1 MKNPTWKYRLLT
13 FGLLNIILL
22 TSPVILLSRPKLM
35 GTINIFKK
43 DAYSERTVKVN
54 GSITVSEQTITSP
67 SVIETPFRGA
77 ELTVTLDRI
86 GRINFG
92 SDTKMNL
99 AFDEKKIF
107 GVLIRGD
114 VTISVRPHIT
124 LNIQTKDGLIKVLNQ
139 NQENNVVI
147 DFVGGKTRVKTLT
160 GLATLNKT
168 SITSGQYF
176 IVGERNVR
184 NFDSA
189 NKSIFFY
196 LFIVPIRL
204 TILSLLGDTTAD
216 LNVDSNQ
223 TNVGPVR

>member
-1 MKNPTWKYRLLT
+1 MTL
-13 FGLLNIILL
+13 ILL
-22 TSPVILLSRPKLM
+22 SSPIILLSRPKLM

-43 DAYSERTVKVN
+43 DAYSEKTVKVN

-67 SVIETPFRGA
+67 SVIETPFRGT
-77 ELTVTLDRI
+77 ELTVTLGRA

-99 AFDEKKIF
+99 AFDEKNFF
-107 GVLIRGD
+107 GVLLRGT
-114 VTISVRPHIT
+114 VTVSVRPHTT
-124 LNIQTKDGLIKVLNQ
+124 LNIQTKDGLITVLNQ
-139 NQENNVVI
+139 NQGNNVVI

-160 GLATLNKT
+160 GLVTLNKT
-168 SITSGQYF
+168 SIASGQYF
-176 IVGERNVR
+176 IVGERNVK
-184 NFDSA
+184 NVDSA

-196 LFIVPIRL
+196 YFIIPIRL
-204 TILSLLGDTTAD
+204 TILSLLGDTNTD